1 MASIFTGATSSTRP
15 GAGSNRK
22 RVLSRQTKLDKL
34 KANLKVQVGNLKD
47 ILTNVRDFLLDE
59 KFAKQDAKFVYSG
72 YLATCQTIFT
82 GENPT
87 HAHLALFKVHFA
99 DMFESEE
106 VLYSLMDQGVLPC

>member
-1 MASIFTGATSSTRP
+1 MASTFTDATSSTGP
-15 GAGSNRK
+15 SAGSNRK

-87 HAHLALFKVHFA
+87 HAHLKVHFA